1 MQYPVYRQD
10 APLIFFSEG
19 TSHGTL
25 PAKVRNSHSV
35 IPIIALKFK
44 NHEFSS
50 TRMILHKIVS
60 IGHTGIDNN
69 MRFETVNGA
78 IGGKNERE

>member
-1 MQYPVYRQD
+1 
-10 APLIFFSEG
+10 
-19 TSHGTL
+19 
-25 PAKVRNSHSV
+25 
-35 IPIIALKFK
+35 
-44 NHEFSS
+44 
-50 TRMILHKIVS
+50 MILHKIVS